1 MLMKNKEAVVIRM
14 QPLLLGGCSE
24 LTSPCIVA
32 AFDVVT
38 HHAFVIEF
46 VHLLACY

>member
-1 MLMKNKEAVVIRM
+1 METRW
-14 QPLLLGGCSE
+14 PLSQGTYCLQVERLACSE
-24 LTSPCIVA
+24 LTSPCSVA
-32 AFDVVT
+32 MPDVVT